1 MQITF
6 PRKTVASLQVAL
18 SIQVAAFVVFHLSMA
33 LVFEIEWV
41 KLVLL
46 HDWLGLLNWF
56 VKLAALYVPV
66 AVFIWMMF
74 RPQYSKLFFA
84 LMAAGTLYSAYYWQY
99 PVLTGFLFSLEQF
112 ERYPDFLFGNMPGI
126 DQYPRL

>member
-1 MQITF
+1 MQTA
-6 PRKTVASLQVAL
+6 PKTHLLSGLTTMI

-46 HDWLGLLNWF
+46 YDWLGLLNWL

-74 RPQYSKLFFA
+74 YPRYSKLFFA
-84 LMAAGTLYSAYYWQY
+84 LMAVGTLYSAYYLQY
-99 PVLTGFLFSLEQF
+99 PALTGFLFFLEQF
-112 ERYPDFLFGNMPGI
+112 ARYPDFLFGNMPGI
-126 DQYPRL
+126 DQYPPL